1 MPVYEYKALDIKGKT
16 TSGIIDAESSLIAR
30 QKLRAS
36 KNFPVSIKEVSDT
49 STKKEPRSLLISSL
63 FSRYF
68 KRVRPAEV
76 SIMTRQLAT
85 IVGAGFPLVS
95 ALDTLI
101 PQTRSKTFKK
111 IIAKI
116 KESIVEGNSFARS
129 LSLYPG
135 TFSSLYVNMVRA
147 GESSGALE
155 IVLERLADISE
166 KQEALKQRI
175 TTALAYPVLM
185 TFIGALVLFFLLTFI
200 VPSITSIFSDM
211 EQTLPAPTLFLIT
224 ISDLFKNYWWIILI
238 VMTGII
244 IALSVMKKTVKGSYF
259 FDKTKLS
266 LPGFGLLAKKL
277 VVARFARTLG
287 SLLENGVSMLPA
299 LEIVKNIA
307 GNKLIADVIEDAAK
321 EVGKGQALGSALT
334 KGKILPDLSIQ
345 MIQVGEQSGKLE
357 AMLNK
362 IADVFENE
370 VESSIMRMT
379 SLLEPVMILVMGI
392 IVGFIVLAICLPIF
406 EMNQLIM

>member
-36 KNFPVSIKEVSDT
+36 RTFPVSINEVSDT
-49 STKKEPRSLLISSL
+49 ATKKEPRSFLI
-63 FSRYF
+63 SRYF
-68 KRVRPAEV
+68 KRVRPSEV

-116 KESIVEGNSFARS
+116 KDSIVEGNSFARS

-147 GESSGALE
+147 GETSGALE
-155 IVLERLADISE
+155 IVLERLADITE
-166 KQEALKQRI
+166 KQQALKHRI
-175 TTALAYPVLM
+175 TTALTYPVLM

-211 EQTLPAPTLFLIT
+211 DQALPAPTLFLIT

-238 VMTGII
+238 VMTGIL
-244 IALSVMKKTVKGSYF
+244 IALNGIKKTVKGSFF
-259 FDKTKLS
+259 FDKTKLF

-307 GNKLIADVIEDAAK
+307 GNKLIANVIEDAAK
-321 EVGKGQALGSALT
+321 EVGKGQTLGSALA

>member
-36 KNFPVSIKEVSDT
+36 STFPVSIKEVSDT
-49 STKKEPRSLLISSL
+49 ATKKEPRSFFIY
-63 FSRYF
+63 RYF
-68 KRVRPAEV
+68 KRVRPSEV

-85 IVGAGFPLVS
+85 VVGAGFPLVS

-101 PQTRSKTFKK
+101 PQTRSKTFQK

-155 IVLERLADISE
+155 IVLERLADITE
-166 KQEALKQRI
+166 KQQALKQRI
-175 TTALAYPVLM
+175 TTAMTYPVLM
-185 TFIGALVLFFLLTFI
+185 TFIGALVLFVLLTFI

-211 EQTLPAPTLFLIT
+211 EQALPAPTLFLIT
-224 ISDLFKNYWWIILI
+224 ISELLKNYWWIILI
-238 VMTGII
+238 VMIGIL
-244 IALSVMKKTVKGSYF
+244 IALNVIKKTEKGSYF
-259 FDKTKLS
+259 FDKTKLF

-277 VVARFARTLG
+277 VSARFARTLG

-299 LEIVKNIA
+299 LDIVKNIA
-307 GNKLIADVIEDAAK
+307 GNKLISNMIEDASK
-321 EVGKGQALGSALT
+321 EVGKGQPLGSALA
-334 KGKILPDLSIQ
+334 KGKILPDFIIQ
-345 MIQVGEQSGKLE
+345 MIQVGEQSGELE

-370 VESSIMRMT
+370 VEYSIMRMT

>member
-36 KNFPVSIKEVSDT
+36 STFPVSIKEVSDT
-49 STKKEPRSLLISSL
+49 ATKKEPRSFFIY
-63 FSRYF
+63 RYF
-68 KRVRPAEV
+68 KRVRPSEV

-155 IVLERLADISE
+155 IVLERLADITE
-166 KQEALKQRI
+166 KQQALKHRI
-175 TTALAYPVLM
+175 STAMTYPVLM
-185 TFIGALVLFFLLTFI
+185 TFIGALILFFLLTFI

-211 EQTLPAPTLFLIT
+211 DQALPAPTLFLIT

-238 VMTGII
+238 VMTGIL
-244 IALSVMKKTVKGSYF
+244 IALNGIKKTEKGSYF
-259 FDKTKLS
+259 FDKTKLF

-277 VVARFARTLG
+277 VAARFARTLG

-299 LEIVKNIA
+299 LDIVKNIA
-307 GNKLIADVIEDAAK
+307 GNKLISNMIEDASK
-321 EVGKGQALGSALT
+321 EVGKGQTLGSALA
-334 KGKILPDLSIQ
+334 KGKVLPDLTIQ
-345 MIQVGEQSGKLE
+345 MIQVGEQSGELE

-370 VESSIMRMT
+370 VELSIMRIT

-392 IVGFIVLAICLPIF
+392 IVGLIVLAICLPIF